1 MDYAQEKKELL
12 IMRQNYTTLM
22 SLIKKLDKLEK
33 ESFGGLT
40 LRQCI
45 AILAILHAK
54 DETSVVSIAKKLGTT
69 KQNVDQMVAVLEKKG
84 YVERAVSEINK
95 RKVSMQVTDS
105 GEKAMQMCVG
115 KSASLM
121 MDIFSGLSEGEMETL
136 LQFSR
141 KLYSYDGE
149 EYTDYFDDIVQILE
163 CEYSDLVISILEEC
177 KRRKERS
184 V

>member
-1 MDYAQEKKELL
+1 MDYAKEKKELL
-12 IMRQNYTTLM
+12 LMRQIYTTLM
-22 SLIKKLDKLEK
+22 SLTKKLDKLEK
-33 ESFGGLT
+33 ESFDGLT

-54 DETSVVSIAKKLGTT
+54 DETSMVSIAKKLGTT

-84 YVERAVSEINK
+84 YVERTVNEINK
-95 RKVSMQVTDS
+95 RMVNMKVTDS
-105 GEKAMQMCVG
+105 GERAMQVCVG

-121 MDIFSGLSEGEMETL
+121 MDIFNGLSESEMEMM

-149 EYTDYFDDIVQILE
+149 EYTDYFDDIIRILDG
-163 CEYSDLVISILEEC
+163 EYSDLVISILEEC

-184 V
+184 A